1 MAPLHANRR
10 IQVLVAHHPL
20 ASAFAVGGF
29 VSLIW
34 VAVAGFVVWNSLT
47 TGAASV
53 LASVL

>member
-29 VSLIW
+29 VSLVW